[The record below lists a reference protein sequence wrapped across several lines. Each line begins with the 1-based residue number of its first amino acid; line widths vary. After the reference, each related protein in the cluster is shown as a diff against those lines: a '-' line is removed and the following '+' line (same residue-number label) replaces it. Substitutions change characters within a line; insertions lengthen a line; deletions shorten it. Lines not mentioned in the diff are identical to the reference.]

1 MNVSAEPLLALR
13 NVEVRYP
20 GGGAPAVTSASFALS
35 PGEIA
40 VVVGSNGAGKTSL
53 VRAIAG
59 FLPSEGVT
67 TRGSIRLAGREI
79 RGKNPA
85 RLARSGLCF
94 IPERNKVFR
103 GLSVDQNLKLF
114 GARRRSAGGLD
125 DDLRLVFEMFPWMA
139 ERRGVLAGYLSG
151 GEQQMLALSGAVLA
165 RPDLVIVD
173 EPSLGLAPV
182 IVQQVMQRLKMIRN
196 EFGASIL
203 LVDQNVSGTVVI
215 ADRVFAMHVGDL
227 VEEDTTEVLRRAKAG
242 GYARTEVQS

>member
-1 MNVSAEPLLALR
+1 
-13 NVEVRYP
+13 
-20 GGGAPAVTSASFALS
+20 
-35 PGEIA
+35 
-40 VVVGSNGAGKTSL
+40 
-53 VRAIAG
+53 
-59 FLPSEGVT
+59 
-67 TRGSIRLAGREI
+67 
-79 RGKNPA
+79 
-85 RLARSGLCF
+85 
-94 IPERNKVFR
+94 
-103 GLSVDQNLKLF
+103 
-114 GARRRSAGGLD
+114 
-125 DDLRLVFEMFPWMA
+125 MA